1 MAENNFPLALPAK
14 TVLAGQF
21 VIQKVLGQGGFGIT
35 YEATDHKTGE
45 RVAVKEFF
53 PDSLA
58 TRTEQTTVTPFTG
71 DRGENFKY
79 GKSCFL
85 QEAETL
91 AEFIGIENIVRVRSY
106 FEENGTAYFVMDYVE
121 GITFDRYIKD
131 KGGRIPYAEAEN
143 ILIPII
149 DALGIVHAKGI
160 VHRDVTPDNVFIT
173 YDGVV
178 KLLDFGAARYSLGDR
193 SRSLDIILKHGF
205 APMEQYTRHGRQ
217 GAFTDV
223 YSLAATLY
231 FAITGRRP
239 PDAIDRMEEDIIIP
253 PSNLGVEISP
263 QKEDVLLKA
272 LSTRPADR
280 YQNMP
285 EFKAALMAAG
295 DVVPARIA
303 IPSNEPLDALPA
315 APVSQTEF
323 AATASTP
330 MQVPPAPPTPMQ
342 VPPAPPE
349 APVTPAAPAP
359 AAPPKKKKTGL
370 WIGLGAGVGV
380 AVIALVL
387 VLVIKNLSNYNTQGT
402 VINADHSKTESS
414 EGVKEDITELPQIPA
429 DLPKEEKEPE
439 ELPSIDVKEPEEEV
453 TEDISNYE
461 TLKVGLVNNLP
472 AESAYREA
480 NVKDFEEVF
489 CSDNGYEL
497 ETYYSLYGDE
507 QIEAAK
513 MFITEGIDVLLISA
527 ADSTGWDEVL
537 AAAKDAGVKV
547 YLFDRLIDVDESLY
561 EAAVISDMAA
571 EGETAVNWLLS
582 RKLPEY
588 NVVHLQGYY
597 GSEAQKGRTAAL
609 NEQFDLGTMNLV
621 DQISASWDEKEAQMI
636 VDELLSAGEKF
647 NVIYAESDSMAK
659 GAVAALDAF
668 GITHGLGGDVIII
681 SFDCNKWAMEEVLNG
696 NWNLDVQC
704 SPFQAQ
710 LVSDLIR
717 GKKTATSKIVINE
730 DLGFDAETITRE
742 DIDRYGLE

>member
-1 MAENNFPLALPAK
+1 MAENNFPLALPEK

-21 VIQKVLGQGGFGIT
+21 ILQKVLGQGGFGIT
-35 YEATDHKTGE
+35 YEAIDHKTGE

-58 TRTEQTTVTPFTG
+58 TRTDQTTVTPFTG
-71 DRGENFKY
+71 DRGENFNY
-79 GKSCFL
+79 GKACFL

-121 GITFDRYIKD
+121 GIAFDRYIKD
-131 KGGRIPYAEAEN
+131 KGGRISYAEAEK

-160 VHRDVTPDNVFIT
+160 VHRDVTPDNIFIT
-173 YDGVV
+173 DDGTV

-193 SRSLDIILKHGF
+193 SRSLDVILKHGF

-239 PDAIDRMEEDIIIP
+239 PDAIDRIEEDIVIP
-253 PSNLGVEISP
+253 PSTLGVEISP

-285 EFKAALMAAG
+285 EFKAALMAASSEVTEPG
-295 DVVPARIA
+295 QTAPYAATPPTPIQVPA
-303 IPSNEPLDALPA
+303 EPPM
-315 APVSQTEF
+315 T
-323 AATASTP
+323 
-330 MQVPPAPPTPMQ
+330 MQVPTAAPDEP
-342 VPPAPPE
+342 V
-349 APVTPAAPAP
+349 APVTAVSPATPEK
-359 AAPPKKKKTGL
+359 KKKKTGL
-370 WIGLGAGVGV
+370 WIGLGAGAGV
-380 AVIALVL
+380 AIIAAVIVL
-387 VLVIKNLSNYNTQGT
+387 VLINLNSYRGAGT
-402 VINADHSKTESS
+402 VINADHSNKGSTEESIG
-414 EGVKEDITELPQIPA
+414 EITELPQMPA

-439 ELPSIDVKEPEEEV
+439 ELPSIDIKEPEEEI
-453 TEDISNYE
+453 TEDISNLE
-461 TLKVGLVNNLP
+461 TLRVGLVNNIP
-472 AESAYREA
+472 AESSYREA

-489 CSDNGYEL
+489 SSKNGYEL
-497 ETYYSLYGDE
+497 EAYYSIYNDE
-507 QIEAAK
+507 QIDAAR
-513 MFITEGIDVLLISA
+513 MLIAEGIDVLLVSA
-527 ADSTGWDEVL
+527 ADSAGWDEVL
-537 AAAKDAGVKV
+537 FMAKDAGVKV

-571 EGETAVNWLLS
+571 EGRTAVDWLLS
-582 RKLPEY
+582 QKLPEY
-588 NVVHLQGYY
+588 NVVHLQGYI
-597 GSEAQKGRTAAL
+597 GSEAQKGRTEAL
-609 NEQFDLGTMNLV
+609 DEQFASGNMLPVLQM
-621 DQISASWDEKEAQMI
+621 SASWDELEAQKI
-636 VDELLSAGEKF
+636 VEEVLSDGEKF
-647 NVIYAESDSMAK
+647 NVIYAENDNMAK
-659 GAVAALDAF
+659 GAVVALDEF
-668 GITHGLGGDVIII
+668 GISHGLGGDVIII
-681 SFDCNKWAMEEVLNG
+681 GFDCNKWALEEVLKG

-730 DLGFDAETITRE
+730 ERGFDAETITRD
-742 DIDRYGLE
+742 DIDRYGLN